1 MNMKLLSA
9 FLITAVLLSSL
20 VLAAVAFTAPD
31 SVTVTKRSTTLQVDN
46 TGEVTDFVA
55 TLIGGSSQ
63 TLDGKTINIAVTPI
77 GSADNVAMGS
87 LLRYNITLT
96 GSDLTSFPVSEF
108 SRTLNI
114 TGTPSTAGNASVSKI
129 VTLNFQTGFC
139 SNGPAGANL
148 SIKDVDVSNSG
159 DKDEEWMPLD
169 VVSIDVDVENNGNDD
184 IDDVIVEMGL
194 FDSAGRNIVNDLDFT
209 SSDEEEA
216 DLGNLG
222 DDDDDTVSFEF
233 KVPADFD
240 SGNYKLAFKAYSD
253 DTGQARDCADEFQGK
268 VFTSISVKKETDDE
282 KTIVVDDIEL
292 PAQATCGETI
302 SGAFTVFNIGSQNED
317 QVKIQMRNAQLGIS
331 QDFVIREDLDEGD
344 DKTLEFNFEIPDNV
358 NDGNYNLEFTTFY
371 DYDDNSDDY
380 DVESEDKFL
389 GTLKVIGCSPTNPD
403 NGNTGSGS
411 ASITASLDS
420 DAKAGQ
426 QLTITARVRNT
437 GDNDGT
443 FIIALSGYEDWA
455 SLDDVSERLLNL
467 DAGESDEITIV
478 FNVDEDADGTQSFFI
493 ETDSNGSVDRQE
505 VEVDV
510 ASKSLSFD
518 FGGNNLIW
526 VIGAINVILLIL
538 VIVVAIR
545 LAKR

>member
-20 VLAAVAFTAPD
+20 VFAAVVFTAPD
-31 SVTVTKRSTTLQVDN
+31 SVAVTKKGTTLQVDN
-46 TGEVTDFVA
+46 TGEVTNFTA

-63 TLDGKTINIAVTPI
+63 TLDGKTINLAVTPI
-77 GSADNVAMGS
+77 GSADNVATS
-87 LLRYNITLT
+87 LRYNITLT

-114 TGTPSTAGNASVSKI
+114 TGISNAGSAPFTKI

-169 VVSIDVDVENNGNDD
+169 VLSIDVDVENNGNDD

-194 FDSAGRNIVNDLDFT
+194 FDSAGRNVVNDLDFT

-253 DTGQARDCADEFQGK
+253 DTGQARDCSDEFQGK

-344 DKTLEFNFEIPDNV
+344 DKTLEFNFEIPDSAT
-358 NDGNYNLEFTTFY
+358 DGNYNLEFTTFY

-389 GTLKVIGCSPTNPD
+389 GTLKVIGCSPD
-403 NGNTGSGS
+403 NTGNPGNVDSGS

-420 DAKAGQ
+420 DAKAGE

-437 GDNDGT
+437 GDSDGT

-467 DAGESDEITIV
+467 DAGESAEVTIV

-510 ASKSLSFD
+510 TSKSLSFD

-526 VIGAINVILLIL
+526 IIGAINVILLIL